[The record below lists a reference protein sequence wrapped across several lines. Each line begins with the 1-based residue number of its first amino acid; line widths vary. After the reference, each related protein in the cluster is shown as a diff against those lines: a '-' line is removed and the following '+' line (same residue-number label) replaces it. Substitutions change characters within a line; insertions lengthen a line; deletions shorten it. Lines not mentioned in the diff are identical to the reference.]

1 MAGEESAV
9 YNGVSTV
16 PGLLLLKT
24 RPLLKGFLFVGG
36 SRLRKTARSASA
48 AGRQCCRWC
57 RHQAIDLLELQVEV
71 LTCWAGTPSQ
81 AKSAAK
87 HQSLHPLPRS
97 PIYGSS
103 SVPAQRTHPDWYGT
117 KISSRL
123 VLPSWLENRSL
134 LDKCRYLSCL
144 PEMML
149 EGS

>member
-81 AKSAAK
+81 AKSAAA
-87 HQSLHPLPRS
+87 
-97 PIYGSS
+97 PIPTA
-103 SVPAQRTHPDWYGT
+103 PASISNIWEQFDTCT
-117 KISSRL
+117 KNSSRL
-123 VLPSWLENRSL
+123 VRHKELLEF
-134 LDKCRYLSCL
+134 
-144 PEMML
+144 
-149 EGS
+149 GVTIVA